1 MANQNTFLP
10 KFFKEKGLLPEKFVL
25 LDIGASGGIDPTW
38 EKTFNDQLIA
48 YGFDPLVNEVERL
61 NQLTTNKN
69 IRYIDAFITPS
80 KGDSDITRDP
90 VADQPYARSSATYA
104 QELKKF
110 DYVKERFNS
119 GQEMR
124 LSQNYLSID
133 NFCKDHQIDSVD
145 FIKVD
150 TDGHDFQALQTTT
163 ETLKNVLGVFVEV
176 QFHGLPRD
184 DNNNFCN
191 IDRFLRANGFY
202 LFDLESYKYSRK
214 HLPKT
219 FLYDIYAQTTT
230 GQSAWGEA
238 LYLRDFAFESPHTQN
253 NITTESVL
261 KLACL
266 YELFD
271 LQDCAL
277 ELLEKHP
284 VLKKEDLD
292 FIKDGFA
299 NQLTNGRLSYEAYMQ
314 LFRNNPDSFFSHQY
328 PLMTGDKSP
337 SSYGKHLR
345 GLLRNIYYKFKK

>member
-1 MANQNTFLP
+1 MTNQNTLLP
-10 KFFKEKGLLPEKFVL
+10 KFFKEKGLLAEKFVL
-25 LDIGASGGIDPTW
+25 LDIGASGGIDPVW
-38 EKTFNDQLIA
+38 ENTFKEQLVA

-61 NQLTTNKN
+61 NHLTTNKN
-69 IRYIDAFITPS
+69 IHYVDAFITPS
-80 KGDSDITRDP
+80 KGAGDITRDP
-90 VADQPYARSSATYA
+90 VADQPYPRSSATYA

-133 NFCKDHQIDSVD
+133 DFCKNQQIDSVD

-150 TDGHDFQALQTTT
+150 TDGHDFQALQTTPQ
-163 ETLKNVLGVFVEV
+163 TLKKVLGVFVEA

-191 IDRFLRANGFY
+191 IDRFLRENGFY
-202 LFDLESYKYSRK
+202 LFDIEAYKYSRRN
-214 HLPKT
+214 LPRA

-230 GQSAWGEA
+230 GQTVWGEA
-238 LYLRDFAFESPHTQN
+238 LYLRDFVFESPHVKN
-253 NITTESVL
+253 NITTDSIL

-277 ELLEKHP
+277 ELLEKYN
-284 VLKKEDLD
+284 VLEKKDLD

-299 NQLTNGRLSYEAYMQ
+299 NQLTNGRLSYEAYMK

-328 PLMTGDKSP
+328 PLSTGQKDV
-337 SSYGKHLR
+337 SSYAKHIRGILR
-345 GLLRNIYYKFKK
+345 KMYYKIKA